1 MPFNITQEFVQQLLE
16 QIAQLTKQ
24 VSELTAEISE
34 LQQTIKEL
42 EEKKNRNSKNSSKPL
57 HQTAMRKNLQ
67 ASMAGRVGNRAGRKA
82 MKVPTLPSAGLTGS

>member
-24 VSELTAEISE
+24 VSELTAEISD

-42 EEKKNRNSKNSSKPL
+42 EEKKNRNSKNSSKPPFIRRL
-57 HQTAMRKNLQ
+57 CEKTCKPPWQ
-67 ASMAGRVGNRAGRKA
+67 VG
-82 MKVPTLPSAGLTGS
+82 

>member
-42 EEKKNRNSKNSSKPL
+42 EEKKRKVGVLGKWAPCGFCAELRAESTGKPGL
-57 HQTAMRKNLQ
+57 YTLQ
-67 ASMAGRVGNRAGRKA
+67 AA
-82 MKVPTLPSAGLTGS
+82 LPCHMG